1 MKKRV
6 NSLKPASLVLFLLV
20 GMFTYGVVT
29 AQESSSNFSIHRMPT
44 PASINSSL
52 SRIVSDETGQVYL
65 SWVSQR
71 DELAQL
77 SYSKLIE
84 NEWSSPVLISEGTDW
99 FINWADFPLLSV
111 NAGNVV
117 AHWLRMSANGTYDY
131 NIEASFFELDENNWS
146 EPSVIHTDG
155 VSAEHGF
162 VSMLPMSDKDSGG
175 HDSKEST
182 LITWLDGRN
191 TKDGDEYGEM
201 TLRAGVFDAKGN
213 TLNEWELDARVCD
226 CCQTS
231 TAMTAKGP
239 ILVYRD
245 RSEDEIRDISVIRYS
260 EGVWTKPISIHND
273 NWQIAGCPVNGPSVS
288 ANEKQVAVAWFTAKD
303 DTPKVQLALSHDSG
317 ESFSDPI
324 IVASPLTNGRVGT
337 AILDSGGIVVSWL
350 DTSETDAKIMLSHFS
365 TEGILLENI
374 EIAKTSASRRSG
386 FPVIE
391 STGDAVYV
399 SWTDI
404 SDTQQVSVA
413 RVELNLA
420 ARANIQ

>member
-1 MKKRV
+1 
-6 NSLKPASLVLFLLV
+6 
-20 GMFTYGVVT
+20 
-29 AQESSSNFSIHRMPT
+29 
-44 PASINSSL
+44 
-52 SRIVSDETGQVYL
+52 
-65 SWVSQR
+65 
-71 DELAQL
+71 
-77 SYSKLIE
+77 
-84 NEWSSPVLISEGTDW
+84 
-99 FINWADFPLLSV
+99 
-111 NAGNVV
+111 
-117 AHWLRMSANGTYDY
+117 
-131 NIEASFFELDENNWS
+131 
-146 EPSVIHTDG
+146 
-155 VSAEHGF
+155 
-162 VSMLPMSDKDSGG
+162 
-175 HDSKEST
+175 
-182 LITWLDGRN
+182 
-191 TKDGDEYGEM
+191 
-201 TLRAGVFDAKGN
+201 
-213 TLNEWELDARVCD
+213 
-226 CCQTS
+226 
-231 TAMTAKGP
+231 MTAKGP